1 VLLDIKHIDPKW
13 HERVTGWKDQQNNCH
28 FDSSKRAEKSYAEK
42 LSEDLSAPLHS
53 ARDDNDNNKSS
64 CVPSIKFA
72 NYLESQGNIFWI
84 RYVLVPGYTDQPEYL
99 EKMASDLSIY
109 QNLERIE
116 ILPYHTMGE
125 YKYEELGIEYKL
137 KGIEPPTK
145 EEIEKAKAILEKSGK
160 KVFIR

>member
-1 VLLDIKHIDPKW
+1 
-13 HERVTGWKDQQNNCH
+13 
-28 FDSSKRAEKSYAEK
+28 
-42 LSEDLSAPLHS
+42 
-53 ARDDNDNNKSS
+53 
-64 CVPSIKFA
+64 
-72 NYLESQGNIFWI
+72 
-84 RYVLVPGYTDQPEYL
+84 VPGYTDQPEYL